1 MLDVQCWVVS
11 PMSNSPFKIDLRA
24 LPAEGLQLEGT
35 LPASFFALEPSDDI
49 QAASPLSYNVS
60 VTTDDKDLIVRG
72 EVSADFSLVCGRCAE
87 RFDYAMEI
95 AEYELDLPAEGE
107 GSIIDLTEAIRDDIL
122 VALPPYPRCEDGNI
136 EPRECP
142 AHGRFDSVPAALP
155 DEPATSDPAVWNV
168 LDQLQKR

>member
-1 MLDVQCWVVS
+1 M
-11 PMSNSPFKIDLRA
+11 PNSPFKIDVRS
-24 LPAEGLQLEGT
+24 LPSEGLQLEGT
-35 LPASFFALEPSDDI
+35 IPASFFALDKADDI
-49 QAASPLSYNVS
+49 QAVSPLNFSLL
-60 VTTDDKDLIVRG
+60 VTTDDKDLLVRG
-72 EVSADFSLVCGRCAE
+72 DLSADFSLVCGRCAE
-87 RFDYAMEI
+87 RFDYAMELI
-95 AEYELDLPAEGE
+95 DYDLDLPIEGE